1 MLSGLN
7 IGDKVD
13 IVDTKEPRS
22 GERKS
27 VYLSQIVDIV
37 SSTQLK
43 ILMPTLGT
51 RVVPLEV
58 NKRFNCT
65 YYTSKGLYAGD
76 FVVIERTREN
86 NMPVLKLEIR
96 TPLKKVQRREYYRY
110 DCMLPMKYREAE
122 VDEKYTIEQM
132 KELEWR
138 DGVVVDLSGG
148 GMRFVVPTG
157 VLKDSYMQFK
167 LVLEIKDNYREFYL
181 YGDIISARPSPN
193 NPRVFECRTQFKK
206 ISEVERD
213 LIIGYIFEQ
222 ERKKRSSV

>member
-13 IVDTKEPRS
+13 VVDIKEPKN

-27 VYLSQIVDIV
+27 VYLSQIVDIEN
-37 SSTQLK
+37 STQLK

-58 NKRFNCT
+58 NKRYNCT

-76 FVVIERTREN
+76 FVVVERMREN

-110 DCMLPMKYREAE
+110 DCMLPMKYRIAE
-122 VDEKYTIEQM
+122 KDEKYTLEQM
-132 KELEWR
+132 KELEWKG
-138 DGVVVDLSGG
+138 GVVVDLSGG
-148 GMRFVVPTG
+148 
-157 VLKDSYMQFK
+157 
-167 LVLEIKDNYREFYL
+167 
-181 YGDIISARPSPN
+181 
-193 NPRVFECRTQFKK
+193 
-206 ISEVERD
+206 
-213 LIIGYIFEQ
+213 
-222 ERKKRSSV
+222 